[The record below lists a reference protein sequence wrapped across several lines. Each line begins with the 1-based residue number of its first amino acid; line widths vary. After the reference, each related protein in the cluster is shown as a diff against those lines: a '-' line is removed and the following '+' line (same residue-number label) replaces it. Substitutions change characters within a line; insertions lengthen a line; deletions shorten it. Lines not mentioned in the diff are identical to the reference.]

1 MLHLVS
7 SMNVVPA
14 EAVIKNEGADIGQ
27 EQEVDILCDWVTK
40 EAMDDQLGKQPLQ
53 LTHSR

>member
-1 MLHLVS
+1 
-7 SMNVVPA
+7 MNVVPA